1 MAKGQGLTQEEFN
14 ALLTWLGSEREEAG
28 RKYEHIRQGLVKFF
42 IWNGCGEAED
52 LADETINRVARR
64 VREVAPGYVGD
75 PALYFH
81 GVAKKVLL
89 ESRKVRRT
97 KPLHPTQAEPDAMKE
112 NEAREEAE
120 RRFECME
127 RCLSKL
133 SRSKRQLITEYY
145 QRDVEGK
152 ADSRKA
158 LADKLGLSAI
168 NLRVK
173 AHRIRT
179 SLLECIRECMA
190 DAGHD

>member
-1 MAKGQGLTQEEFN
+1 MAKGPGLTQEEFN

-28 RKYEHIRQGLVKFF
+28 GRYEHIRQGLVKFF
-42 IWNGCGEAED
+42 IWHGRGEAED
-52 LADETINRVARR
+52 LADETINRVARK
-64 VREVAPGYVGD
+64 VHKVAPGYVGD

-89 ESRKVRRT
+89 EARKVRRAQA
-97 KPLHPTQAEPDAMKE
+97 LHPTQAEPDAVKE
-112 NEAREEAE
+112 KEAHEESE
-120 RRFECME
+120 RRFKCME
-127 RCLSKL
+127 HCLSKL
-133 SRSKRQLITEYY
+133 SEGRRQLITEYY

-158 LADKLGLSAI
+158 LADKRGLSAT

-173 AHRIRT
+173 AHRIRA

-190 DAGHD
+190 DAGRG